1 MPGFRNSRI
10 RGCGCGLAA
19 QTKAKSYAENDI
31 FHY

>member
-1 MPGFRNSRI
+1 MLGFPASEML
-10 RGCGCGLAA
+10 GCACGLAA